1 MSSLRA
7 SSSKLVWVAAL
18 VVSLMAL
25 CEAQLSPNYYDKTC
39 PQVLPT
45 VKKATGTAIAR
56 EHRMAASLLR
66 LHFHDCF
73 VQGCDA
79 SILLNDAA
87 GIVSEKNAR
96 QNFRSARGYEVIDGI
111 KSAVEKVCPGVVSC
125 ADILAIVARDS
136 SVYVGGPSW
145 KVKLGRRDSTTAS
158 KDLAEQNLPIAFDD
172 LDTLTS
178 VFARQGLS
186 LKDMVVLSGSHTIG
200 LAQCATFRGRIY
212 NETNIDAGFARMRQ
226 RRCPPT
232 AGNGDTNLAPLDLVT
247 PGSFDNNYYKNLLR
261 KKGLLHS
268 DQLLF
273 NGGST
278 DATVVAYSKDQA
290 AFFADFAAAMVKMGD
305 ISPLT
310 GSAGEVRKVC
320 SVVN

>member
-1 MSSLRA
+1 
-7 SSSKLVWVAAL
+7 
-18 VVSLMAL
+18 MAL

-145 KVKLGRRDSTTAS
+145 KVKLGRRDSTTAD
-158 KDLAEQNLPIAFDD
+158 KDLAEQNLPLAFDD

-212 NETNIDAGFARMRQ
+212 NETNIDAGFARTRQ